1 MQLKGSLLRAFGDS
15 KQKIALQKLMSI
27 ARNDPSVELRKM
39 AVNYLGQSKDTEAL
53 KFLEELL
60 K

>member
-1 MQLKGSLLRAFGDS
+1 
-15 KQKIALQKLMSI
+15 LQKLMSI

-39 AVNYLGQSKDTEAL
+39 AVNYLGQSKDPEAL